1 MYAHIPY
8 HTKIKSK
15 HKFKIQNILS
25 CLKFPSLWYFLNCFS
40 KIMFSIVEYFL
51 KFVWFVTA
59 GCKDRN

>member
-40 KIMFSIVEYFL
+40 KVVFSIAE
-51 KFVWFVTA
+51 
-59 GCKDRN
+59 